1 MSWAVS
7 PKVVDRTIR
16 RLSDRDAEAFALWT
30 APIAG
35 GRGGCEASR
44 AAIPRQEAH
53 GGGRWRLWGAGE
65 LEARVGIV

>member
-1 MSWAVS
+1 MWAV
-7 PKVVDRTIR
+7 PQGVVDLTIG
-16 RLSDRDAEAFALWT
+16 RLSGRDAEAFALWT

-44 AAIPRQEAH
+44 AAIPRQEH

-65 LEARVGIV
+65 LEARVSIV